1 MEKLKSNNINRNL
14 DADRHRMA
22 TETQTTRSFKIH
34 NFHTYQPTCHPVAEN
49 VFPADDIVI
58 VLSHMPGS
66 DAK

>member
-1 MEKLKSNNINRNL
+1 MITSTEILMQIGIAWQPRLKQREVL
-14 DADRHRMA
+14 
-22 TETQTTRSFKIH
+22 KY